1 MPSETDTEMAPASHG
16 RATIRT
22 HHDDPELVARALRPD
37 NTDEMETVVADET
50 TVVTRIERETTG
62 GLHSTVDDYVVNLEV
77 AVDVARTVRDAPD
90 GRDGNS
96 AGTDA
101 PDAPPA
107 DATEQYDDP
116 ADTGT
121 VSDADT
127 TTQEHNE

>member
-1 MPSETDTEMAPASHG
+1 MAPHK

-22 HHDDPELVARALRPD
+22 DHDDPELVARALRPD

-90 GRDGNS
+90 GRDGDP

-101 PDAPPA
+101 TDAPPA